1 MEVFVAQLLNG
12 LSLGSIYVL
21 LVTGFNLMVLVARII
36 QFAYPHMVVLSM
48 YACWE
53 VLHLTNNMFL
63 AILSCI
69 AVSVILNIL
78 SEPIFRR
85 LTNRESIDINASF
98 VVSMSMALVIT
109 DIMSHS
115 LNYGFPIAF
124 PASWVGESLI
134 RFGLITLSK
143 GQIYAFGGGIIAV
156 LIFFY
161 LLYRTKQGRV
171 FRAMAEN
178 RYVAR
183 LVGIPIVKTSIF
195 SYFIAG
201 LLGGFIAILFSM
213 FLGSASPQLGDFV
226 AMKVI
231 ATSLV
236 AGLGNLK
243 GGLVCGLLLG
253 VAEGMVMGY
262 ISGSWS
268 NAIAF
273 IMMLLIVLIKPQ
285 GLFGIKI

>member
-1 MEVFVAQLLNG
+1 MEVFIAQLLNG

-36 QFAYPHMVVLSM
+36 QFAYPHIVVLSM

-53 VLHLTNNMFL
+53 VLQLTNNTFL
-63 AILSCI
+63 ALLSCI
-69 AVSVILNIL
+69 AASVILNVL
-78 SEPIFRR
+78 TEPIFRR
-85 LTNRESIDINASF
+85 LANRDGVDINASF
-98 VVSMSMALVIT
+98 IISMGMALVIT

-124 PASWVGESLI
+124 PANWVEGNLL

-143 GQIYAFGGGIIAV
+143 GQIYALVGGIIAV
-156 LIFFY
+156 LLFFY
-161 LLYRTKQGRV
+161 LLYRTKQGRL

-178 RYVAR
+178 RYAAR
-183 LVGIPIVKTSIF
+183 LVGIPIIKTSIL
-195 SYFIAG
+195 SYIIAG

-213 FLGSASPQLGDFV
+213 LLGSASPNLGEFV
-226 AMKVI
+226 ALKVI
-231 ATSLV
+231 AVSIV

-253 VAEGMVMGY
+253 IAEAMAMGY

-268 NAIAF
+268 NAISF
-273 IMMLLIVLIKPQ
+273 IMMLMIVLIKPQ
-285 GLFGIKI
+285 GLFGTKI